1 LTYKRE
7 KSDSLGTG
15 ETGESWRLTLRV
27 RAEKGRKKEVGT
39 IERKELY
46 EVGISERK

>member
-1 LTYKRE
+1 LEADAESEGRKR
-7 KSDSLGTG
+7 T
-15 ETGESWRLTLRV
+15 
-27 RAEKGRKKEVGT
+27 KKEVGT